1 MIISFRG
8 WEIDDDPARVDL
20 DVVWDFLSTQ
30 AYWGQWRTRE
40 QVEQQVR
47 NAWRVV
53 SAVDT
58 ATGAQVGFAR
68 AFSDTVGS
76 AYLADVFVVESARGS
91 GLGTAIVE
99 TMIEHGP
106 GSSFRWMLHT
116 SDAHGLYGR
125 FGFAAPG
132 PTSLERPR

>member
-1 MIISFRG
+1 MIIGFRG

-30 AYWGQWRTRE
+30 AYWGQWRTRA

-58 ATGAQVGFAR
+58 TTGAQVDFAR

-76 AYLADVFVVESARGS
+76 AYLADVFVVEFARGS